1 VNSSLLDTYLSSTQP
16 VRSQIRQFK
25 RTPISLSRINKSGK
39 NFFYDGKVVQ
49 TSALNDLLNIFSIKN
64 DILREIHD
72 DENQWIPLQ
81 KSLSKIKNDKIVTGI
96 TKTTE
101 ENTTITRFLKEKIQE
116 ESQFDCEHGFNL
128 LEGYLGTAPES
139 MQLHSLKFNEENL
152 ALEAT
157 FRDTN
162 NTIDVFKDQKDLW
175 QSGFSFLYGQYKTV
189 VSPFLLRLI
198 CSNGMRATHHLSQR
212 YFKNKGLWQRSFNKL
227 INKTLSEDLHKS
239 TTESCF
245 KMRQHNASLR
255 EFLQARETCLEVSKE
270 LADTYFN
277 DQQIQDAYK
286 PYQIRYKNHRWLSS
300 ANSNMNAY
308 EFFNRMTHCVSH
320 QTSLPP
326 RVGMH
331 LNHLASEMFFKG
343 PDISFQAP
351 NPFLN

>member
-1 VNSSLLDTYLSSTQP
+1 MNSSLLDSYLSSSQL
-16 VRSQIRQFK
+16 VRNQILQFRK
-25 RTPISLSRINKSGK
+25 TPISLSQINKTGK
-39 NFFYDGKVVQ
+39 KFFYNGKLIQ
-49 TSALNDLLNIFSIKN
+49 TSALNDLLNVFSIKN

-81 KSLSKIKNDKIVTGI
+81 KSLSNIKNDRVVTGI
-96 TKTTE
+96 TKTEGDQTY
-101 ENTTITRFLKEKIQE
+101 ITRFLKEKIHE
-116 ESQFDCEHGFNL
+116 ETPFDCEHGFNL

-189 VSPFLLRLI
+189 VSPFLLRLV
-198 CSNGMRATHHLSQR
+198 CSNGMRATHQLSQR

-227 INKTLSEDLHKS
+227 INKTLSEDLHKT

-255 EFLQARETCLEVSKE
+255 EFLQAREVCLGVSKE
-270 LADTYFN
+270 LADTYFD
-277 DQQIQDAYK
+277 DQQIQEVYK
-286 PYQIRYKNHRWLSS
+286 PYQIRYKNQRWLSS

-320 QTSLPP
+320 QTSLSQN
-326 RVGMH
+326 VGMQ

-343 PDISFQAP
+343 PDLSFQAP